1 MYRSARYG
9 KSYKQLNIR
18 PKLSLPR
25 LPSLSLLPH
34 SSIFSPLST
43 KSTHPPHYTI
53 MRSLLALTSTL
64 CLTTLI
70 SAAPTLQARD
80 VPTTEFLNVTYSSS
94 AASHHNSSLPNVL
107 ILATGGT
114 IAGAS
119 ASQEDDT
126 VSLIQLQR
134 TSRGKQD

>member
-1 MYRSARYG
+1 
-9 KSYKQLNIR
+9 
-18 PKLSLPR
+18 
-25 LPSLSLLPH
+25 
-34 SSIFSPLST
+34 
-43 KSTHPPHYTI
+43 
-53 MRSLLALTSTL
+53 MRSLLALTGSICLAALST
-64 CLTTLI
+64 
-70 SAAPTLQARD
+70 AVPTLQARD

-126 VSLIQLQR
+126 VSLIRRAHLG
-134 TSRGKQD
+134 TPDHMKQD